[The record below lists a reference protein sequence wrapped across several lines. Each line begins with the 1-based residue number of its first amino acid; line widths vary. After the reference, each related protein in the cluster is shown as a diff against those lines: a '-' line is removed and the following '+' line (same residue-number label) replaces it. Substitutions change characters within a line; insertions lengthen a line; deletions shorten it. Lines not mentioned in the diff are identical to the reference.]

1 MPVAIPR
8 TEQTKP
14 LLKTTAA
21 VAPPPP
27 PSLNNANEDDNGDEL
42 WTAIFGVLLLCGWL
56 AWIVLCG
63 VLLVQYSTPQVQL
76 LCGTLWTYMEA
87 RTACFALEL
96 LFMLVQLF
104 FISTPTTNNSVGFE
118 EEEDGCAGLFCGS
131 SPAARWW
138 GWFMHFVYSLVFA
151 IIGVAVLPAA
161 LIDHTPCCLNALSE
175 SSFTGTYTLAIFAW
189 MYFILDTVHA
199 SALGMWLVQTHA
211 ASSARS
217 IAV

>member
-1 MPVAIPR
+1 MP
-8 TEQTKP
+8 EQTKP
-14 LLKTTAA
+14 LLPSKPPVAAA
-21 VAPPPP
+21 VAVA
-27 PSLNNANEDDNGDEL
+27 PSLNIHDDSNDNGDEL

-56 AWIVLCG
+56 AWIVICG
-63 VLLVQYSTPQVQL
+63 VLLVQDSTPQVQL
-76 LCGTLWTYMEA
+76 LCGSLWTYMEA
-87 RTACFALEL
+87 RTACFAFEL
-96 LFMLVQLF
+96 LFLLVQLF
-104 FISTPTTNNSVGFE
+104 LSMSNS
-118 EEEDGCAGLFCGS
+118 EDDEGGLCGS
-131 SPAARWW
+131 SPAGRWW
-138 GWFMHFVYSLVFA
+138 GWFVHFVYSLVFA